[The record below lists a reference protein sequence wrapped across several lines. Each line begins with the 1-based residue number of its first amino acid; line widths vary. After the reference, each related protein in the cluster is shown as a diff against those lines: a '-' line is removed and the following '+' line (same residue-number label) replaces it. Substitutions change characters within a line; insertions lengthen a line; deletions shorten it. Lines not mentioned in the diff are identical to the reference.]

1 MINSKKRLQSL
12 MVLPLAGLMVACGS
26 AAGDEES
33 SATVSEQVLRLTATS
48 DIPSMDITAA
58 TDLVSFTAMN
68 NAFEGLYT
76 LDLDGKAIPA
86 AAADMPEISEDGLV
100 YTFTIRDDAVWS
112 NGDPVTSSDFVYAW
126 QKMVDP
132 IVAAGYAYMYDGLI
146 QNATEIMAGELDPAE
161 LAVESI
167 SDKELQVTLV
177 QPAPYFLDILAMPF
191 FFPQHQAYM
200 EEQGDSYGSGSD
212 HLIYNGP
219 FVMTDW
225 DQAVGGSW
233 TFVKN
238 DSYWDEE
245 NVRLEEVDVQ
255 VIKETSTAVNL
266 YEADELEFAAL
277 SGEYV
282 ADHKEDADFH
292 SQLNTASSFIEMNQ
306 EVAALA
312 NENIREAFTKAI
324 NSAEYTDSVLKNG
337 SIPIY
342 GYVPNGLATNPATGA
357 DFREDAGDLTS
368 FNIEEAQA
376 AWTEGLAELGVETV
390 SLELMTSDTEDAKK
404 MAEFFQSQMQANLP
418 GLTITIRQVPFSVKQ
433 DSLRNG
439 TYEMATSNWIADFAD
454 PVNYVERFHTDI
466 NRGNYSFADVD
477 ELIDSAKEA
486 YNDEE
491 ARWDYLVEA
500 EQTAIGE
507 HYVQI
512 PTYQSAGTYL
522 LKEEV
527 KDLFIPVFGPDSYKY
542 AYIEE

>member
-1 MINSKKRLQSL
+1 
-12 MVLPLAGLMVACGS
+12 
-26 AAGDEES
+26 
-33 SATVSEQVLRLTATS
+33 
-48 DIPSMDITAA
+48 MDITAA

-86 AAADMPEISEDGLV
+86 SAADMPEISEDGLV

-132 IVAAGYAYMYDGLI
+132 TVAAGYAYMYDGLI
-146 QNATEIMAGELDPAE
+146 QNATEIMAGELEPAE
-161 LAVESI
+161 LAVEAI
-167 SDKELQVTLV
+167 SDNELQVTLV

-200 EEQGDSYGSGSD
+200 EEQGDSYGSASD

-245 NVRLEEVDVQ
+245 NVQLEEVDVQ

-282 ADHKEDADFH
+282 AAHKEDADYH

-342 GYVPNGLATNPATGA
+342 GYVPKGLASNPATGA

-368 FNIEEAQA
+368 YNVEEAQA

-404 MAEFFQSQMQANLP
+404 MAEFFQSQMQATLP
-418 GLTITIRQVPFSVKQ
+418 GLTITILQVPFSVKQ

-477 ELIDSAKEA
+477 ELIDSAKAA

-500 EQTAIGE
+500 EQTAIGD

-522 LKEEV
+522 LKAEV